1 MKLLQR
7 LFLVPCLAPLLALL
21 LIAVSTTRSP
31 SRLQILLWTSNP
43 QPIGL
48 WMALAGVGGAGLS
61 GLAALLLMPAAP
73 SLRRQIHQP
82 VESNRSSDDFGI
94 NPPKGADPMP
104 ERDIRDPAP
113 TVAVPYRVVQR
124 GASQQR
130 RVPDAP
136 DIKTEPVA
144 SQHIS
149 SMDWGDSPDQDW

>member
-7 LFLVPCLAPLLALL
+7 LLLVPCLAPLLALL
-21 LIAVSTTRSP
+21 LIAVSTTRTP

-48 WMALAGVGGAGLS
+48 WMAFAGFGGAGLS

-73 SLRRQIHQP
+73 SLRRQFHQP
-82 VESNRSSDDFGI
+82 VEPNRQVDDFGI
-94 NPPKGADPMP
+94 NPPKVADPMP

-124 GASQQR
+124 GSSQQR
-130 RVPDAP
+130 RASAAP
-136 DIKTEPVA
+136 DRKTEPVA
-144 SQHIS
+144 SQPMS